1 MPYSSLAAPNMQN
14 VPPWHL
20 VGLELTWWLT
30 LYWPHLSP
38 FNPYQNL
45 GTSPHFPFGIDLVVI
60 LNEV

>member
-1 MPYSSLAAPNMQN
+1 MQN